1 MRKLGRAENLSG
13 AEARYRGPGGEGSEA
28 LTRPSP
34 ARSTPRPRAPARR
47 RGGPARPPRE
57 AAARR
62 MGGIGPTAAGG
73 ARPAKWRRLGE
84 ARESQ
89 GEKWHTVAKLLLVLL
104 RGLRCESPLQLQSC
118 AQPKTLTRTTD
129 YLSQSDGYL
138 PEMQALTWWAAYHSR
153 YFPQS
158 HLQ

>member
-1 MRKLGRAENLSG
+1 MVIPVSSTCSIPISNTRSKLTWIYTHTQPRTIFHRVPQTFLCFPPGYPHLEIHPK
-13 AEARYRGPGGEGSEA
+13 GPCKSQPGTIFGE
-28 LTRPSP
+28 P
-34 ARSTPRPRAPARR
+34 
-47 RGGPARPPRE
+47 
-57 AAARR
+57 
-62 MGGIGPTAAGG
+62 
-73 ARPAKWRRLGE
+73 
-84 ARESQ
+84 RESQ

>member
-47 RGGPARPPRE
+47 RGGPAR
-57 AAARR
+57 R

-84 ARESQ
+84 ALRSRRRRPELSSTAPGSRAQRAPAVYSFAPGRSFSPPQASRSQ
-89 GEKWHTVAKLLLVLL
+89 GRRLLTLRGRWLL
-104 RGLRCESPLQLQSC
+104 RP
-118 AQPKTLTRTTD
+118 
-129 YLSQSDGYL
+129 
-138 PEMQALTWWAAYHSR
+138 
-153 YFPQS
+153 
-158 HLQ
+158 